1 MPVKKSGS
9 RRTRK
14 MQKRGRRMRG
24 GQRLSSA
31 QKRELRAKIRSI
43 LLTLRGVT
51 ERGIDRAD
59 LTRVMREAL
68 AQVTIPNTATVVGA
82 GVMASS
88 VGVPIFG
95 YLSSLT
101 CGAATMAFNV
111 LGQLGAG
118 LNLLDGIG
126 PQAGLLT
133 LTGAFAV
140 GAATAAVV
148 PSVIAGFQGRNAGAS
163 DALISVAKDQEGL
176 VSVGRSAGQ
185 ILNMTL
191 DDVVDIILNAAVL
204 IAELPD
210 ATYDSLSNIITA
222 SIGVFERQLNELLRQ
237 DPVNIDP
244 DSQPSQDSQN
254 SVDEVVRFL
263 HGEARDVENS
273 QGECDVM
280 GGGGEIMDS
289 DQIVESQ
296 RRLDAI
302 LDAVSRISGRRA
314 PSLNV
319 PMAAGGG
326 GGGGVVP
333 EDLSDDAASDLSA
346 EIPLLS
352 KKEEKGE
359 DPDNLREEKS
369 DDEAGADS
377 PREKRKYES
386 PDSQD
391 SQDSAA
397 QPKKDMKMEKPA
409 EDESEPEYEPVAENS
424 PDDGKDDDDSDIS
437 DLKGGR
443 RRKRSVK
450 RRSKTIRRKMSNKRR
465 RTVRRSKSTRRK

>member
-1 MPVKKSGS
+1 MPVKKSGR

-14 MQKRGRRMRG
+14 MQKHGRRMRG
-24 GQRLSSA
+24 GERLSSA
-31 QKRELRAKIRSI
+31 QKRDLRAKIRSI
-43 LLTLRGVT
+43 LLTIRGVT
-51 ERGIDRAD
+51 ESGIDRAD

-68 AQVTIPNTATVVGA
+68 ARVTIPNTATVIGA
-82 GVMASS
+82 GVMASRA
-88 VGVPIFG
+88 GVPIFG

-118 LNLLDGIG
+118 LNVLDRFG
-126 PQAGLLT
+126 PQAGLIT
-133 LTGAFAV
+133 LTSAFAI
-140 GAATAAVV
+140 GAATAAVA

-163 DALISVAKDQEGL
+163 DALITAAKDQEGL

-185 ILNMTL
+185 LLNITL
-191 DDVVDIILNAAVL
+191 DDVVDIILRAVVL

-210 ATYDSLSNIITA
+210 ATYDSLSKIISA
-222 SIGVFERQLNELLRQ
+222 SIGVFQTNVNDLLRQ
-237 DPVNIDP
+237 EAIDIDP

-254 SVDEVVRFL
+254 SVDEVVKFL
-263 HGEARDVENS
+263 YGEVQDVENT
-273 QGECDVM
+273 QDECDVE
-280 GGGGEIMDS
+280 GGGGEGMDS
-289 DQIVESQ
+289 DQIAESQ
-296 RRLDAI
+296 KRLDAI
-302 LDAVSRISGRRA
+302 LDAVSRISSRRA

-333 EDLSDDAASDLSA
+333 EDLSHDEDSASQLSV

-359 DPDNLREEKS
+359 DMDNLREYKS
-369 DDEAGADS
+369 DDEDDAGYL
-377 PREKRKYES
+377 REKRKYDS

-391 SQDSAA
+391 SAE
-397 QPKKDMKMEKPA
+397 QPKKDMKME
-409 EDESEPEYEPVAENS
+409 EPVEYEPVAENS
-424 PDDGKDDDDSDIS
+424 PNDGKDNDDDDDSDIS

-465 RTVRRSKSTRRK
+465 RTVRRGKSTRRK

>member
-1 MPVKKSGS
+1 MPVKKSGR

-14 MQKRGRRMRG
+14 MQKHGRRMRG

-68 AQVTIPNTATVVGA
+68 AQVTIPNTATVIGA
-82 GVMASS
+82 GVMASRA
-88 VGVPIFG
+88 GVPIFG

-101 CGAATMAFNV
+101 CGAATMVFNV

-118 LNLLDGIG
+118 LNLLDGFG

-163 DALISVAKDQEGL
+163 DALISVAKDQEGI
-176 VSVGRSAGQ
+176 VSVGRSVGQ
-185 ILNMTL
+185 MLNITL
-191 DDVVDIILNAAVL
+191 DDVVDIILNAVVL

-237 DPVNIDP
+237 EAIDIDP

-273 QGECDVM
+273 QDECDVM
-280 GGGGEIMDS
+280 GGGGDVMDS
-289 DQIVESQ
+289 DQIAESQ
-296 RRLDAI
+296 KRLDAI

-333 EDLSDDAASDLSA
+333 EDLSDDAASDLSV
-346 EIPLLS
+346 EIPLLP

-369 DDEAGADS
+369 DDEADAGS

-397 QPKKDMKMEKPA
+397 QPKKDMKMEEPA
-409 EDESEPEYEPVAENS
+409 EYEPLAENS
-424 PDDGKDDDDSDIS
+424 PDEGKDDDDNDSDIS
-437 DLKGGR
+437 DMKGGR

>member
-1 MPVKKSGS
+1 MPVKKSGR

-14 MQKRGRRMRG
+14 MQKHGRRMRG
-24 GQRLSSA
+24 GKRLSA
-31 QKRELRAKIRSI
+31 AEKMELRAKIRRI

-51 ERGIDRAD
+51 ENGINRAD

-68 AQVTIPNTATVVGA
+68 AQVTIPNTATVLGA
-82 GVMASS
+82 GVMVSS
-88 VGVPIFG
+88 AGVPIFG

-101 CGAATMAFNV
+101 CGAATLAFNV

-118 LNLLDGIG
+118 LNLLDGLG

-133 LTGAFAV
+133 LTSAFAV
-140 GAATAAVV
+140 GAATAAVI
-148 PSVIAGFQGRNAGAS
+148 PSVIAGFQGRNVGAS

-176 VSVGRSAGQ
+176 VSAGRSAGQ
-185 ILNMTL
+185 LLNMTL
-191 DDVVDIILNAAVL
+191 DDVVDIILRAVVL

-210 ATYDSLSNIITA
+210 ATYDSLGNIITA
-222 SIGVFERQLNELLRQ
+222 SIGVFEGQLNELLRQ
-237 DPVNIDP
+237 EAINIDP

-263 HGEARDVENS
+263 HGEASDVENS
-273 QGECDVM
+273 QDECDVR
-280 GGGGEIMDS
+280 GGGGAVMDS
-289 DQIVESQ
+289 DQIAESQ

-302 LDAVSRISGRRA
+302 LNAVSRISGRRA
-314 PSLNV
+314 PPLNV

-326 GGGGVVP
+326 GAR
-333 EDLSDDAASDLSA
+333 EYLSDDDSASQLSV

-352 KKEEKGE
+352 KEEKGE

-369 DDEAGADS
+369 DDDDDYAVS

-391 SQDSAA
+391 SAA
-397 QPKKDMKMEKPA
+397 QPKKDIKLEEHV
-409 EDESEPEYEPVAENS
+409 EDESELAYEPVAENS
-424 PDDGKDDDDSDIS
+424 TDEDEKEYTDVDSDMS
-437 DLKGGR
+437 GSKGGR

-450 RRSKTIRRKMSNKRR
+450 RRSKTIRRRKSNKRR
-465 RTVRRSKSTRRK
+465 RTVRRSRSTRRK